1 MNKSFVSAIKNLN
14 QRVKKDILSTKS
26 PVYVDSNLQSESI
39 CDTGAVVDLQKGMF
53 ESHTKKTRNLVSL
66 APKSS
71 VLIKK
76 KYFTTLASSN
86 DLKWM
91 SSLEKFFLR
100 SVKALFAY
108 KVQQIRVYESLTKF
122 ENFYQDYNVY
132 NLNLL
137 ARLNKEARKLLKD
150 GINAEDDIASLIVDS
165 FREVPRLDDKQIA
178 IMELLRRNV
187 YATDN
192 TLTTWIVD
200 QEKPDEGMTGPGT
213 GVIEMTLFN
222 SFSVNLGLDSSPKSG
237 SMSFVDPYN
246 ISMITEDDIKFAITE
261 AATGKYGLFQSLLE
275 GAFQERGVLGSIKP
289 TNYTDVSNLEQIQEG
304 LSFDFGDI
312 DFGYITNRL
321 RKFFLGKPFIDP
333 SDGIHIF
340 VNSNKTTFDYGAKNV
355 EELGAVDDQEI
366 EISDI
371 VLEAERR
378 LFFNN
383 KINFEEY
390 KKLRRYSSDSF
401 SMQHIFA
408 GYITSTSISYSS
420 GSYNLNVKYTDNMG
434 WLNWSRFVTEPALAD
449 YVGILEDPLTPFK
462 TSFDELGDIK
472 PGTNL
477 DLLDENKQL
486 LDLGILSYK
495 SGLFRGQNASEQ
507 NLFQGEFN
515 GVGSNKGS
523 KILQHPDGFIYRW
536 KDGVV
541 TQVADFQ
548 NADPSGSS
556 YRKVKTHI
564 QQHGL
569 SAAEQPLVNLD
580 IANILSILIT
590 GQPYDVEKFLK
601 NSFEAHN
608 LSKKSTASRLNQ
620 GQSDPLSFIINS
632 IRKQNKYY
640 GNFKPYRMI
649 TMNKRSIQRSIT
661 DIALKESINNTLKDL
676 QKRKIQVRTQI
687 RLIKETVVD
696 PARNARNNILIGTLT
711 VELNNIEASIKN
723 QLRIARNSGIIEE
736 KDIRTFDFN
745 FLNPFSNLDFDGDD
759 EFNESVTRAMMRIG
773 AKRRIEDVRLNRDKN
788 YFIISD
794 QYDYN
799 VDLKPFLLNIRNSNF
814 KLFEGTYTNV
824 FERCQAANN
833 IIKFEF
839 FCNSDG
845 NLEFRPPQWN
855 KTPLTVLQESAKL
868 TAKGRKSAIPGF
880 ITKTFENRISA
891 LSNDI
896 QTLNLSIVIGA
907 LLLGRFPDR
916 TLIPGMEKKGA
927 SALKFFGVSAKGAKK
942 GDNSI
947 AVLSLARNGN
957 QTLETETS
965 NVFDLNADISV
976 SEYGEVFLGDTET
989 LLGQFDPIFQ
999 EENSVLDNVL
1009 NVVEN
1014 GSSVPAFKYA
1024 TVENIN
1030 RIIEDY
1036 EKRVGVNPAARLG
1049 IRNRSVVQSDFVFGV
1064 DLGRNSEGLENV
1076 LKEFVSSEDSVLEK
1090 IKNILSERDRL
1101 VTILNRNKEKS
1112 KELEEVNQI
1121 ILTGNSENPTN
1132 ADKIFTEGFFKN
1144 NPGIDI
1150 SGQTIDTDSS
1160 NKASEKLDNAYNSLS
1175 ILSGS
1180 ADKGAIFDHMI
1191 EDNTVN
1197 LEGYG
1202 SGKRFIIEDIHILSA
1217 TYTHDPPDF
1226 TRIDVVGDA
1235 PLKLGS
1241 VFQSATDGKYYWAGA
1256 TDFDMW
1262 RQYGYKPFRVEAP
1275 YLSDSEL
1282 QCKPF
1287 ALMNLSIQ
1295 KSKIL
1300 KANINL
1306 VGNEFYKP
1314 GEVVF
1319 VKSTGLLYYI
1329 ESVNHNFSYGQQF
1342 TTSLSLSYGHPPGE
1356 YLPTPLDVIGQ
1367 QISTEPLKDRVL
1379 NYRKEFGDDEY
1390 TPLRPDSS
1398 ILFPSL
1404 GRVTKST
1411 VLDFADNQSR
1421 FANMMVDLGGSILTS
1436 NRYLLLR
1443 VFVNASPD
1451 KVDLVREKANEI
1463 LFQARE
1469 LFTNPEMITNAQQPE
1484 INLATDFNK
1493 IPGAIS
1499 DAFFSSLSNS
1509 GIPISAFSEVGDKKL
1524 EPLVLPNGIIP
1535 TPIKPNKILMQISFL
1550 KKVRKEKPKVSEG
1563 QTNERQEEFQG
1574 DFNSSIGLEE
1584 DESGPS
1590 DYIDLNDEII
1600 CLNNELADVILDND
1614 GVLVNDKD
1622 QLMPGDQSQSVGK
1635 LSDVGKRLFPS
1646 GGPSQES
1653 WSDLRTLF
1661 GNVGLGFLPNTVSR
1675 IVEVGIIDLT
1685 KVVKK

>member
-14 QRVKKDILSTKS
+14 ERVKNDILSTKS
-26 PVYVDSNLQSESI
+26 QVYIDSNLKSESL
-39 CDTGAVVDLQKGMF
+39 CDTGAIANLERGMF
-53 ESHTKKTRNLVSL
+53 DSYEKKTRNLNSL
-66 APKSS
+66 APRSS
-71 VLIKK
+71 VLVKK
-76 KYFTTLASSN
+76 KYFTTLAASN

-100 SVKALFAY
+100 SVKALCAY

-137 ARLNKEARKLLKD
+137 ARLNKEARKAIKMTQAEEFNAD
-150 GINAEDDIASLIVDS
+150 GDIANAIIDL
-165 FREVPRLDDKQIA
+165 FREVPRLDDTQIA
-178 IMELLRRNV
+178 VMELLRRNIF
-187 YATDN
+187 ATDN

-200 QEKPDEGMTGPGT
+200 QENPDEGMTGPGT
-213 GVIEMTLFN
+213 GVIELTLFN
-222 SFSVNLGLDSSPKSG
+222 NFNVGLGLDSSPKGG
-237 SMSFVDPYN
+237 SISFSDPYN
-246 ISMITEDDIKFAITE
+246 ISMVTEDDIKFAVTE

-275 GAFQERGVLGSIKP
+275 GAFQERGVLDSIKP
-289 TNYTDVSNLEQIQEG
+289 LNYSDVSNIDQIQQG

-340 VNSNKTTFDYGAKNV
+340 VNSNKTTFDYGANNV
-355 EELGAVDDQEI
+355 EQLGVVDDQQN
-366 EISDI
+366 EISDV

-378 LFFNN
+378 LYFNN
-383 KINFEEY
+383 KITFEQY
-390 KKLRRYSSDSF
+390 KKLRKYSSDSF

-408 GYITSTSISYSS
+408 GYVTSTNISYSS
-420 GSYNLNVKYTDNMG
+420 GSYTLSVKYTDNMG

-462 TSFDELGDIK
+462 VSFDELGDIK

-495 SGLFRGQNASEQ
+495 SGLFRGQGASEQ

-548 NADPSGSS
+548 NADPTGSS
-556 YRKVKTHI
+556 FRKVKTHI

-601 NSFEAHN
+601 NSYEAHN
-608 LSKKSTASRLNQ
+608 LSKRSTASRLNQ

-640 GNFKPYRMI
+640 GDFKPYRMI
-649 TMNKRSIQRSIT
+649 TMNRRSIQKSIT
-661 DIALKESINNTLKDL
+661 DLALKESINNTLKDL
-676 QKRKIQVRTQI
+676 QKRKIEIRTQI
-687 RLIKETVVD
+687 RLITENVVD
-696 PARNARNNILIGTLT
+696 PQRNARNNILIATLNA
-711 VELNNIEASIKN
+711 ELNNIEASIKN

-745 FLNPFSNLDFDGDD
+745 FLNPSSGLEFEGDE

-788 YFIISD
+788 YFIVSD

-845 NLEFRPPQWN
+845 NIEFRPPQWN
-855 KTPLTVLQESAKL
+855 KTPLTVLQESARL
-868 TAKGRKSAIPGF
+868 TAQGKKSAIPGF
-880 ITKTFENRISA
+880 ITKTFQNRISA

-896 QTLNLSIVIGA
+896 QTLNMSIVIA
-907 LLLGRFPDR
+907 SLLLGRFPDR
-916 TLIPGMEKKGA
+916 TLIPGMKLKGKQ
-927 SALKFFGVSAKGAKK
+927 ALAFFGVNAKDAPEGE
-942 GDNSI
+942 NTPST
-947 AVLSLARNGN
+947 LSLVRNGN
-957 QTLETETS
+957 QTLEKQTS
-965 NVFDLNADISV
+965 NVFDLNADISY

-989 LLGQFDPIFQ
+989 LLGVFDPIFQ
-999 EENSVLDNVL
+999 EENNVLDGVL

-1024 TVENIN
+1024 TLENVN

-1049 IRNRSVVQSDFVFGV
+1049 IRNRKVVKSDFVFGV
-1064 DLGRNSEGLENV
+1064 DLGRDSEGLENV
-1076 LKEFVSSEDSVLEK
+1076 LKEFISSEDSILTK
-1090 IKNILSERDRL
+1090 ITNLLSERDRL

-1144 NPGIDI
+1144 NDYANA
-1150 SGQTIDTDSS
+1150 TNDF
-1160 NKASEKLDNAYNSLS
+1160 SEKLDNTLNSLE

-1180 ADKGAIFDHMI
+1180 ASKGALFDHMI
-1191 EDNTVN
+1191 EDDTVN
-1197 LEGYG
+1197 IEGYG
-1202 SGKRFIIEDIHILSA
+1202 SGRRFVIEDIDIISA
-1217 TYTHDPPDF
+1217 TYSHDPPDF

-1235 PLKLGS
+1235 PLRLGS
-1241 VFQSATDGKYYWAGA
+1241 AFQGATDGKYYWAGA

-1287 ALMNLSIQ
+1287 ALMNLAIQ

-1300 KANINL
+1300 KANISL

-1314 GEVVF
+1314 GDVVF
-1319 VKSTGLLYYI
+1319 IKSSGLLYYV
-1329 ESVNHNFSYGQQF
+1329 ETVSHTFTYGQSF

-1367 QISTEPLKDRVL
+1367 QFSTEPLKDRVL
-1379 NYRKEFGDDEY
+1379 NYRKEFGDDQY
-1390 TPLRPDSS
+1390 TPLRPDSA
-1398 ILFPSL
+1398 IKFPVI
-1404 GRVTKST
+1404 GNITKAT
-1411 VLDFADNQSR
+1411 VLDYLDNQSR
-1421 FANMMVDLGGSILTS
+1421 FANMMTDLGGSILTD

-1443 VFVNASPD
+1443 VFVNATPE
-1451 KVDLVREKANEI
+1451 KVDLVREKASEI

-1469 LFTNPEMITNAQQPE
+1469 LFTDPQMITNVQQPE
-1484 INLATDFNK
+1484 INLATDFNQ

-1499 DAFFSSLSNS
+1499 DAIYSSLSTS
-1509 GIPISAFSEVGDKKL
+1509 GVPFVAGEKKL

-1550 KKVRKEKPKVSEG
+1550 KKVRKPKPKIDNND
-1563 QTNERQEEFQG
+1563 QTNERQEEYTG
-1574 DFNSSIGLEE
+1574 DFYSSIGVVDEE
-1584 DESGPS
+1584 EGSN
-1590 DYIDLNDEII
+1590 DYIELDDEII

-1614 GVLVNDKD
+1614 GTLINNKD
-1622 QLMPGDQSQSVGK
+1622 QLMPKDQSESTGK
-1635 LSDVGKRLFPS
+1635 LSNVGKRLFPS
-1646 GGPSQES
+1646 GGPSQET
-1653 WSDLRTLF
+1653 WSDLRTIF
-1661 GNVGLGFLPNTVSR
+1661 GNNIFGFAPNTVAR

>member
-14 QRVKKDILSTKS
+14 QKVKKDILSTKS
-26 PVYVDSNLQSESI
+26 QVYVDSNLKSESL
-39 CDTGAVVDLQKGMF
+39 CDTGAIANLERGMF
-53 ESHTKKTRNLVSL
+53 DSYERKTRNLTSL

-100 SVKALFAY
+100 SIKALCAY

-137 ARLNKEARKLLKD
+137 AKLNKEARKLIKQKQGEEFAAD
-150 GINAEDDIASLIVDS
+150 EDIASAIIES
-165 FREVPRLDDKQIA
+165 FREVPRLDDTQVA
-178 IMELLRRNV
+178 VMELLRRNV

-200 QEKPDEGMTGPGT
+200 QENPDEGMTGPGT
-213 GVIEMTLFN
+213 GVIELTLFN
-222 SFSVNLGLDSSPKSG
+222 SFNVSLGLDSSSKSG
-237 SMSFVDPYN
+237 SISFSDPYN
-246 ISMITEDDIKFAITE
+246 ISMITEDDIKFAVTE

-275 GAFQERGVLGSIKP
+275 GTFQERGVLDSVKP
-289 TNYTDVSNLEQIQEG
+289 LNYSDVTNLDQIQQG

-340 VNSNKTTFDYGAKNV
+340 VNSNKTTFDYGANNV
-355 EELGAVDDQEI
+355 EQLGVIDDQQN
-366 EISDI
+366 EISDV

-378 LFFNN
+378 LYFNN
-383 KINFEEY
+383 KITFEQY
-390 KKLRRYSSDSF
+390 KKLRKYSSDSF

-408 GYITSTSISYSS
+408 GYVTSTGISYSS
-420 GSYNLNVKYTDNMG
+420 GSYTLSVKYTDNMG

-462 TSFDELGDIK
+462 VSFDELGDIR

-495 SGLFRGQNASEQ
+495 SGLFRGQNAAES

-515 GVGSNKGS
+515 GVGSNKGA

-541 TQVADFQ
+541 SQVADFQ
-548 NADPSGSS
+548 NADPTGASF
-556 YRKVKTHI
+556 RKVKTHI

-601 NSFEAHN
+601 NSYESHN

-640 GNFKPYRMI
+640 GDFRPYRMI
-649 TMNKRSIQRSIT
+649 TMNKRSIQKSIT
-661 DIALKESINNTLKDL
+661 DLALKESINNTLKDL
-676 QKRKIQVRTQI
+676 QKRKIEIRSQI
-687 RLIKETVVD
+687 RLITENVVD
-696 PARNARNNILIGTLT
+696 PQRNARNNILIATLRA
-711 VELNNIEASIKN
+711 ELNNIEASIQK
-723 QLRIARNSGIIEE
+723 QLAVAKNSGITEE

-745 FLNPFSNLDFDGDD
+745 FLNPFSNLDFDGEDD
-759 EFNESVTRAMMRIG
+759 FNESVTRAMMRIG

-855 KTPLTVLQESAKL
+855 KTPLTILQESARL
-868 TAKGRKSAIPGF
+868 TAKGKKTAIPAF

-891 LSNDI
+891 LSNDV
-896 QTLNLSIVIGA
+896 QTLNMSIVIA
-907 LLLGRFPDR
+907 SLLLGRFPDR
-916 TLIPGMEKKGA
+916 TLIPGMKLKGA
-927 SALKFFGVSAKGAKK
+927 DALKFFGVKAKDVSEGE
-942 GDNSI
+942 NS
-947 AVLSLARNGN
+947 VSTLSLIRNGN
-957 QTLETETS
+957 QTLEKQTS
-965 NVFDLNADISV
+965 NVFDLNANISY
-976 SEYGEVFLGDTET
+976 SEYGEIFLGDTET
-989 LLGQFDPIFQ
+989 LLGTFDPIFQ
-999 EENSVLDNVL
+999 EENNILDNVL

-1024 TVENIN
+1024 TLENVN

-1049 IRNRSVVQSDFVFGV
+1049 IRNRKVVQSDFVFGIN
-1064 DLGRNSEGLENV
+1064 LGRDSEGLENA
-1076 LKEFVSSEDSVLEK
+1076 LKEFVSSEDSLLEK
-1090 IKNILSERDRL
+1090 IKNLLSERDRL

-1121 ILTGNSENPTN
+1121 VLSGNSENPGT
-1132 ADKIFTEGFFKN
+1132 ADKIFTEGFFKEGEFLN
-1144 NPGIDI
+1144 NAAKSLNDF
-1150 SGQTIDTDSS
+1150 
-1160 NKASEKLDNAYNSLS
+1160 SENLDNAINSLEV
-1175 ILSGS
+1175 LSGS
-1180 ADKGAIFDHMI
+1180 VDKGSLFDHMI
-1191 EDNTVN
+1191 EDDTVN
-1197 LEGYG
+1197 IEGYG
-1202 SGKRFIIEDIHILSA
+1202 SGKRFVIEDIDIISA
-1217 TYTHDPPDF
+1217 TYSHDPPDF

-1241 VFQSATDGKYYWAGA
+1241 AFQGATDGKYYWAGA

-1287 ALMNLSIQ
+1287 ALMNLAIQ

-1300 KANINL
+1300 KANLSL

-1319 VKSTGLLYYI
+1319 IRSTGLLYYI
-1329 ESVNHNFSYGQQF
+1329 ESVSHSFAYGQSF

-1367 QISTEPLKDRVL
+1367 QFSTQPLKDRVL
-1379 NYRKEFGDDEY
+1379 NFRKEFGDDTY

-1398 ILFPSL
+1398 IRFPNL
-1404 GRVTKST
+1404 GNITKAT
-1411 VLDFADNQSR
+1411 VLDYVDNQSR
-1421 FANMMVDLGGSILTS
+1421 FANMMTDLSGSILTS

-1443 VFVNASPD
+1443 VFVNATPE

-1469 LFTNPEMITNAQQPE
+1469 LFTNPQMITNVQQPE
-1484 INLATDFNK
+1484 INLATDFDQ
-1493 IPGAIS
+1493 IGGAIS
-1499 DAFFSSLSNS
+1499 DAFFSSLSTS
-1509 GIPISAFSEVGDKKL
+1509 GIPIAAGEKKL

-1535 TPIKPNKILMQISFL
+1535 APIKPNKILMQISFL
-1550 KKVRKEKPKVSEG
+1550 KKVRKPKPKVSNEQ
-1563 QTNERQEEFQG
+1563 QTNERQEEYSG
-1574 DFNSSIGLEE
+1574 DFYSSIGVEGDGE
-1584 DESGPS
+1584 GEN
-1590 DYIDLNDEII
+1590 DYIELDDEII
-1600 CLNNELADVILDND
+1600 CLNNELADVLLDND
-1614 GVLVNDKD
+1614 GTLINNKD
-1622 QLMPGDQSQSVGK
+1622 QLIPGDKSESVGK
-1635 LSDVGKRLFPS
+1635 LSSVGKRLFPS
-1646 GGPSQES
+1646 GGPSQQT
-1653 WSDLRTLF
+1653 WSDLRTIF
-1661 GNVGLGFLPNTVSR
+1661 GDVGLGFLPNTVAR